1 MKYCMIVA
9 TDKYN
14 GIGKNQ
20 SIPWHISEDL
30 KYFSKLTKGDGK
42 NAVVMGRKTY
52 ESIGKPLPKRL
63 NIVITSQNY
72 TSSENCIFTDINSI
86 CGICADRN
94 IETVWIIGGASL
106 YQEYLPR
113 VDELYITLIDEEY
126 DCDTFFPNNYESYFD
141 KSEIIKENNKIIYK
155 KYFF

>member
-1 MKYCMIVA
+1 MIVA

-20 SIPWHISEDL
+20 SIPWHIPEDL

-72 TSSENCIFTDINSI
+72 TSSEECIFTDINSI
-86 CGICADRN
+86 CGICADNN

-113 VDELYITLIDEEY
+113 VDELYITLIDEKY
-126 DCDTFFPNNYESYFD
+126 DCDTFFPNDYESCFD

>member
-9 TDKYN
+9 TDINN

-20 SIPWHISEDL
+20 SIPWHFPEEL

-86 CGICADRN
+86 CGICADKK
-94 IETVWIIGGASL
+94 IETVWIIGGSSI
-106 YQEYLPR
+106 YQKYLPT
-113 VDELYITLIDEEY
+113 VDELYLTLINEDY
-126 DCDTFFPNNYESYFD
+126 NCDTFFPNNYETYFD
-141 KSEIIKENNKIIYK
+141 KSEIIHENNKLIYK